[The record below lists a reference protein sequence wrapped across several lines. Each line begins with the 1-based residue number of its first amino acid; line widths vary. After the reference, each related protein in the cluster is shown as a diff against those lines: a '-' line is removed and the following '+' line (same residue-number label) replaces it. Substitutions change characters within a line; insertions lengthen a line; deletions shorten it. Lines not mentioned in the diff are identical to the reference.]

1 MFLDILGINEAIIGL
16 FYQIYA
22 WVSNLYAFIFELASG
37 ASFFDSTYID
47 AIWKT
52 LYSIAGIFMLFR
64 IVISMLQYLVDPDKV
79 TDKNTGGGK
88 LAVRIVISIVLVLS
102 MPFIFDF
109 LDRVQNAILGTDG
122 LLSDFT
128 KAISKNS
135 SGGELDTSNSYGGAG
150 TAYFYNKDGFVTK
163 ILDKGFSLI
172 VPEVKAESIC
182 DSSDEIYDFFDES
195 WDSLKV
201 RDFDADNIPFIKMYT
216 SSVGDCVFSDKNDLE
231 TKMNALIKDAFSR
244 LNGEEILFCKP
255 KYKGANGTVCNT
267 SALINWKGLNVFKN
281 KLNDE
286 SNNYGICSSQSDFE
300 KNNNC
305 YNVYYL
311 EDPSDSSKDGKIKD
325 IVLERKCSNSSGD
338 NFADCRFEVYVT
350 YYQSKLLTLDTSCYY
365 AYIGTSGSK
374 YGNSGALVSP
384 FQTYVKINF
393 KGSNDDDYMNV
404 EFVADEENQVKLYGN
419 GEAQKI
425 TLKAQIEALLKSK
438 GISTNQASLSKL
450 DKFQTD
456 IIAKSAGCWSSGDG
470 CSEMNYKNN
479 DITNIYSMLNN
490 GNCPWIVFEGDT
502 EDEDLNCY
510 KEENSNAY
518 GENGNYSIPAE
529 YTCWIYGRKTLRLYS
544 SQNNENSNNPR
555 FTCPSKS
562 FDEMVNC
569 ALYHAKSDGTGVES
583 AFSTLDDQVMEDVLN
598 KAKNELVSNWDSYG
612 IIGVTKQ
619 EVGDYLNIYVEEE
632 VSKVQAAKEDIEK
645 FISANKRGN
654 ESANSFAG
662 IMMTAFIDIVDSS
675 NVDDDVMKC
684 LDASRILHGSASNG
698 GEKCENII
706 VDADDDDIIY
716 VSAFIGLILGI
727 IVIVLLATLAVDV
740 VIRNAKLLLL
750 QIISP
755 VAILSFINPR
765 DKIFSQWVK
774 MYGATFADLFIKL
787 LAIMLIPIILAI
799 FNIGNQD
806 SNMIKIFM
814 ILGVLAFAKAAPA
827 FISKIFGISDM
838 AGSFK
843 DAGKMLKAAAFGA
856 AGAGIAV
863 GASAIGIG
871 RNAYSAYAGGLG
883 AKGAIAAGLRG
894 ASGMVGAGLRG
905 FGAGSKGNIMA
916 GAKSTWATAS
926 ARSDLYRKGVGTSAQ
941 LQAGFLGGMFV
952 GKKDKEVEDAYE
964 DLQNKRASIDKEL
977 ETDIVTKNA
986 TGYRM
991 DAKKLSSDDSYK
1003 SLAGSEAEANKL
1015 CNSLDNKSVQDL
1027 HNMLESGRT
1036 FDGERELTAAER
1048 SFYGKVY
1055 ADELDNA
1062 KAYRISEIMDN
1073 KEDKSTAKALMNDY
1087 DRTIDYYSSK
1097 LGKSEKSDD
1106 KDYSYD
1112 FTSLTKM
1119 SSVGEAAKKANSGKT
1134 YKGTKVGDKLNTFKY
1149 SKTRQKHQRAEEA
1162 IKGSKGGK

>member
-1 MFLDILGINEAIIGL
+1 MFLDILGVNAFVISL
-16 FYQIYA
+16 YYQIFS
-22 WVSNLYAFIFELASG
+22 WVSNLYGFIFDLTNT
-37 ASFFDSTYID
+37 ASFFDSTYINS
-47 AIWKT
+47 IWKT
-52 LYSIAGIFMLFR
+52 LYSIVGIFMLFR
-64 IVISMLQYLVDPDKV
+64 IVINMLQYLVDPDKL
-79 TDKNTGGGK
+79 TDKSAGGGK
-88 LAVRIVISIVLVLS
+88 LAARIVISIVLVLA

-109 LDRVQNAILGTDG
+109 LQKVQNVVVGNDG
-122 LLSDFT
+122 LLSNFA
-128 KAISKNS
+128 KSISN
-135 SGGELDTSNSYGGAG
+135 GNEDNSYGGAS
-150 TAYFYNKDGFVTK
+150 TSHYDKNDDGVFTK
-163 ILDKGFSLI
+163 ILSKGFSLI
-172 VPEVKAESIC
+172 VPEVKAEHVC
-182 DSSDEIYDFFDES
+182 DSSDAMHAL
-195 WDSLKV
+195 LKM
-201 RDFDADNIPFIKMYT
+201 DKIEKCDADKVEEC
-216 SSVGDCVFSDKNDLE
+216 SSWTNLLIGAEDCKYDSKSAIE
-231 TKMNALIKDAFSR
+231 QSMNKVIKDT
-244 LNGEEILFCKP
+244 LLKLDGQEYLFRFKFP
-255 KYKGANGTVCNT
+255 VFDGNTITYRYGSTVW
-267 SALINWKGLNVFKN
+267 AGLDNFKN
-281 KLNDE
+281 KLNSPE
-286 SNNYGICSSQSDFE
+286 YNYGICNSQHDYDN
-300 KNNNC
+300 NNNC
-305 YNVYYL
+305 YNVYYIA
-311 EDPSDSSKDGKIKD
+311 DPSDSSKDGELKD
-325 IVLERKCSNSSGD
+325 VLVKRICSEKD
-338 NFADCRFEVYVT
+338 RDRFANCRFEFYVT
-350 YYQSKLLTLDTSCYY
+350 YYQSALENINMNCYY
-365 AYIGTSGSK
+365 AYIGTSGTK
-374 YGNSGALVSP
+374 YDNSGVLIKP

-393 KGSNDDDYMNV
+393 KGSNDDKYMNV
-404 EFVADEENQVKLYGN
+404 SFIDGEENQIKLEDGTL
-419 GEAQKI
+419 QKI
-425 TLKAQIEALLKSK
+425 ALKDNISSLLSEKGASTTQSAL
-438 GISTNQASLSKL
+438 NKL
-450 DKFQTD
+450 DKFQ
-456 IIAKSAGCWSSGDG
+456 INMVAKSAGCWSSGDG
-470 CSEMNYKNN
+470 CTEMNYKNN
-479 DITNIYSMLNN
+479 DITNIYSMLER
-490 GNCPWIVFEGDT
+490 GECPWLVFEGASSDGDLSCFK
-502 EDEDLNCY
+502 EDY
-510 KEENSNAY
+510 SNAY
-518 GENGNYSIPAE
+518 GQNGNYSEPAE
-529 YTCWIYGRKTLRLYS
+529 YTCWIYGRETLRIVS
-544 SQNNENSNNPR
+544 EQGKEKKTPPR
-555 FTCPSKS
+555 FTCPSTS

-569 ALYHAKSDGTGVES
+569 ARYHSRNDGYGVES
-583 AFSTLDDQVMEDVLN
+583 AFSTFDPDVWKEVLN
-598 KAKNELVSNWDSYG
+598 SAKTKLINNWDSYG
-612 IIGVTKQ
+612 ITGVTKK
-619 EVGDYLNIYVEEE
+619 EVGDYLEIYVEEE
-632 VSKVQAAKEDIEK
+632 TEKVTASQEAIEEFKAKQ
-645 FISANKRGN
+645 KRGN
-654 ESANSFAG
+654 EAANSFAG
-662 IMMTAFIDIVDSS
+662 TMMIAFIDILKSDI
-675 NVDDDVMKC
+675 DDDVMKC
-684 LDASRILHGSASNG
+684 LDASKILHGSANNG
-698 GEKCENII
+698 GESCQSILT
-706 VDADDDDIIY
+706 DADDDDQIY
-716 VSAFIGLILGI
+716 ISAFMGLIMGL

-740 VIRNAKLLLL
+740 IIRNAKILLL

-755 VAILSFINPR
+755 VAILSFINPK

-787 LAIMLIPIILAI
+787 LAIMLIPIILSI
-799 FNIGNQD
+799 FNIGSQD
-806 SNMIKIFM
+806 GLTKIFM

-827 FISKIFGISDM
+827 FISKVFGISDM

-883 AKGAIAAGLRG
+883 VKGAIAAGLRG

-1003 SLAGSEAEANKL
+1003 SLAGSEAKANEL
-1015 CNSLDNKSVQDL
+1015 FNSLDNKSVQDL

-1036 FDGERELTAAER
+1036 FDGKSELTAAER

-1062 KAYRISEIMDN
+1062 KAYRISEIMDD

-1097 LGKSEKSDD
+1097 LGKSEESDD

-1119 SSVGEAAKKANSGKT
+1119 SSVGEAAKEANSGKT